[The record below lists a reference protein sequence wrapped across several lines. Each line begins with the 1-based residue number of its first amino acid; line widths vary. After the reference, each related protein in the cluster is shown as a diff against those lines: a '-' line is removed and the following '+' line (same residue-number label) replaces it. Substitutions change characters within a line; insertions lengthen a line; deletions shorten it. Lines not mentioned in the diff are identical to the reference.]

1 MTIGTAPVPTDITVL
16 IVDDDPV
23 VTATLRAQVNRV
35 SGFKVVGV
43 AHTGRAALAAAG
55 RFAPRLV
62 LLDLYLPDMP
72 GLEVAHQLRRP
83 DQPPTDVIVISS
95 RKESSAVRAA
105 MQRGALYY
113 LVKPTRVGVVE
124 QTLHRYAATAARLA
138 SADVVEQ
145 QEIDRIFRSLH
156 MDQATRATSISAATE
171 QSVLDALAAAGTD
184 LSAHEVAEAV
194 GFSRATARRY
204 LEDLADRG
212 HIEARLRYGPTG
224 RPQHRYQIPAS

>member
-1 MTIGTAPVPTDITVL
+1 MDITVL

-23 VTATLRAQVNRV
+23 VTAALRAQVSRIP
-35 SGFKVVGV
+35 GFKVVGI
-43 AHTGRAALAAAG
+43 AHSGRAALAAAD

-62 LLDLYLPDMP
+62 LLDLHLPDLP

-83 DQPPTDVIVISS
+83 DRPPTDVIVISG
-95 RKESSAVRAA
+95 RKESTSVRAA

-113 LVKPTRVGVVE
+113 LVKPTRVGIVE
-124 QTLHRYAATAARLA
+124 QTLLRYAATAERLA
-138 SADVVEQ
+138 NAETVEQ

-156 MDQATRATSISAATE
+156 LDQATRAKSISAMTE

-204 LEDLADRG
+204 LEDLAERG
-212 HIEARLRYGPTG
+212 QIEAHLRYGPTG
-224 RPQHRYQIPAS
+224 RPQHRYQILAP